1 MTHPFATEIPRDRWG
16 RPLVVPPDQT
26 TKTVPYT
33 RMTTHVSA
41 TEDTW
46 ALEKWKMR
54 MTALGV
60 VEREDIHLAIAAHRD
75 DKEHLNRLCDQ
86 AVEAAKASAGA
97 TKGTALHALLDQW
110 DRGQLDLNKV
120 PAAYR
125 KDIEAYA
132 RATEHLEVV
141 EIETFGVLDTFQ
153 VAGTW
158 DRLYRT
164 RTGRL
169 VIGDTKTGSIEYGM
183 GKIAGQ
189 LAGYSRA
196 TPYNHTT
203 RTRATPNPDR
213 GVDQEFGIVMHL
225 PAGQGVCE
233 LVEVNLTAGWEGFLL
248 ATEVRK
254 WRTRKGLHRPFV
266 DERPIDTD
274 LLVEIR
280 QAATE
285 SELRLLWASN
295 HATRWT
301 DEHTAAAAARKAE
314 LRAALAR
321 T

>member
-1 MTHPFATEIPRDRWG
+1 MTDPFATEIPRDRWG
-16 RPLVVPPDQT
+16 RPLVAPPAGGKDIA
-26 TKTVPYT
+26 YT
-33 RMTTHVSA
+33 RMTTHVGA

-75 DKEHLNRLCDQ
+75 DKKHLDQLCDQ

-97 TKGTALHALLDQW
+97 TKGTALHALVDQW
-110 DRGQLDLNKV
+110 DQGTLDLTKV

-132 RATEHLEVV
+132 KATEHLEVV
-141 EIETFGVLDTFQ
+141 EIETFGVLDDFQ
-153 VAGTW
+153 VGGTW

-164 RTGRL
+164 HSGRL
-169 VIGDTKTGSIEYGM
+169 LIGDTKTGSIEYGM

-196 TPYNHTT
+196 TPYDHAT

-213 GVDQEFGIVMHL
+213 GVDQDIGIVMHL
-225 PAGQGVCE
+225 PAGKGTCD
-233 LVEVNLTAGWEGFLL
+233 LVEVSLTAGWDGFLL

-254 WRTRKGLHRPFV
+254 WRTRKGLHRPYTGEQIV
-266 DERPIDTD
+266 DSD
-274 LLVEIR
+274 LLAQIE
-280 QAATE
+280 AADTVT
-285 SELRLLWASN
+285 ELRDLWASN

-301 DEHTAAAAARKAE
+301 DQHTAAAAARKE
-314 LRAALAR
+314 HLRAALA
-321 T
+321 

>member
-1 MTHPFATEIPRDRWG
+1 MTTEEFVTEIPRDRWG
-16 RPLVVPPDQT
+16 RPLVAPPGGGKD
-26 TKTVPYT
+26 VAYT
-33 RMTTHVSA
+33 RMTTHVGA

-75 DKEHLNRLCDQ
+75 DKRHLDKLCDQ

-110 DRGQLDLNKV
+110 DQGVLDLSKV

-132 RATEHLEVV
+132 KATEHLEVV
-141 EIETFGVLDTFQ
+141 EIETFGVLDDYC
-153 VAGTW
+153 VGGTW

-164 RTGRL
+164 RSGRL
-169 VIGDTKTGSIEYGM
+169 IIGDTKTGSIEYGM

-196 TPYNHTT
+196 TPYDHPT
-203 RTRATPNPDR
+203 RTRSTSNPDR
-213 GVDQEFGIVMHL
+213 EVDQAIGIVMHL
-225 PAGQGVCE
+225 PAGQGRCD
-233 LVEVNLTAGWEGFLL
+233 LVEVNLTAGWDGFLL

-254 WRTRKGLHRPFV
+254 WRNRKGLSRPYPGEKHV
-266 DERPIDTD
+266 DAD
-274 LLVEIR
+274 LLAQI
-280 QAATE
+280 AGATTE
-285 SELRLLWASN
+285 SDLRLLWASN

-301 DEHTAAAAARKAE
+301 DEHTAAAAARKTE
-314 LRAALAR
+314 LRAALA
-321 T
+321 